1 MHKHVPPSHRTTSF
15 NCSSCGAFAQQIWTY
30 ALKQS
35 QPPNPHGRKTDY
47 NVSDYA
53 ANVEFATCSHCKEN
67 SIWLKSQMIFPSSG
81 IAPLPN
87 NDMPDDVMADYLEA
101 REIISRSPKGAAAL
115 LRLAVQK
122 LCKHLGEKG
131 ENINTDIK
139 NLVQKGLPE
148 KMQKALDS
156 VRVIGNN
163 AVHPG
168 QINIDDKPESAIK
181 LFGFINVI
189 CEIMITQPKQIDEFY
204 DYNIPDNLKD
214 AIDKRDGKQDVV

>member
-1 MHKHVPPSHRTTSF
+1 MERHVSATHRSSSF
-15 NCSSCGAFAQQIWTY
+15 NCPSCGAFAHQTWTY

-35 QPPNPHGRKTDY
+35 QAPSVQTRQM
-47 NVSDYA
+47 SYA
-53 ANVEFATCSHCKEN
+53 VANYASNVEFATCSHCKAD
-67 SIWLKSQMIFPSSG
+67 SIWLNSQMIHPSSG

-87 NDMPDDVMADYLEA
+87 FDMPEDVKADYIEA
-101 REIISRSPKGAAAL
+101 REIISKSPKGAAAL

-122 LCKHLGEKG
+122 LCKHLGEQG
-131 ENINTDIK
+131 DNINTDIK

-156 VRVIGNN
+156 VRVVGNN

-168 QINIDDKPESAIK
+168 QINIDDNPETAIK

-204 DYNIPDNLKD
+204 ELNIPDNLKD
-214 AIDKRDGKQDVV
+214 AINRRDGK

>member
-1 MHKHVPPSHRTTSF
+1 MEKHIPPAYRKSAF
-15 NCSSCGAFAQQIWTY
+15 NCPLCGAFAQQTWTY
-30 ALKQS
+30 ALKLNEAPSLQVK
-35 QPPNPHGRKTDY
+35 HVGYRGDA
-47 NVSDYA
+47 YA
-53 ANVEFATCSHCKEN
+53 RNVEFATCNHCN
-67 SIWLKSQMIFPSSG
+67 NDSIWLMSQMIYPSSG
-81 IAPLPN
+81 ITPLPN
-87 NDMPDDVMADYLEA
+87 SDMPDDVKADYLEA
-101 REIISRSPKGAAAL
+101 REIIIKSPKGAAAL

-122 LCKHLGEKG
+122 LCIHLGEDGK
-131 ENINTDIK
+131 NINANIK

-168 QINIDDKPESAIK
+168 QINIDDKPETALK

-204 DYNIPDNLKD
+204 DLNIPKNIKEE
-214 AIDKRDGKQDVV
+214 ITKRDGK

>member
-1 MHKHVPPSHRTTSF
+1 MNKHVPPSHRTTSF
-15 NCSSCGAFAQQIWTY
+15 NCPSCGAYAQQTWTY
-30 ALKQS
+30 AIRLS
-35 QPPNPHGRKTDY
+35 TPPSPNGRSM
-47 NVSDYA
+47 NFNNRNYA
-53 ANVEFATCSHCKEN
+53 ANVEFATCSHCDIN

-87 NDMPDDVMADYLEA
+87 SDMPEDVKEDYIEA
-101 REIISRSPKGAAAL
+101 REIISKSPKGAAAL

-122 LCKHLGEKG
+122 LCKHLGEDGK
-131 ENINTDIK
+131 NINMDIK
-139 NLVQKGLPE
+139 NLVQKGLPP

-168 QINIDDKPESAIK
+168 QININDNPETAVK

-204 DYNIPDNLKD
+204 ELNIPDNLKD
-214 AIDKRDGKQDVV
+214 AIDQRDKT

>member
-1 MHKHVPPSHRTTSF
+1 MSKHTPPSHKLSSF
-15 NCSSCGAFAQQIWTY
+15 NCPLCGVFAQQIWTY
-30 ALKQS
+30 ALKQPTAPS
-35 QPPNPHGRKTDY
+35 PQGRQMNY
-47 NVSDYA
+47 NNNSYA
-53 ANVEFATCSHCKEN
+53 SGVEFATCSHCNNE
-67 SIWLKSQMIFPSSG
+67 SIWLKSMMIFPSSG

-87 NDMPDDVMADYLEA
+87 SDMPADVMGDYIEA
-101 REIISRSPKGAAAL
+101 REIINKSPKGAAAL

-122 LCKHLGEKG
+122 LCKHLGEEGK
-131 ENINTDIK
+131 NINTDIK
-139 NLVQKGLPE
+139 NLVQKGLPP

-168 QINIDDKPESAIK
+168 QINIDDNPETAVK

-204 DYNIPDNLKD
+204 ELNIPDNLKN
-214 AIDKRDGKQDVV
+214 AIDKRDNK

>member
-1 MHKHVPPSHRTTSF
+1 MHKHIPPSHRTSSF
-15 NCSSCGAFAQQIWTY
+15 NCPSCGAFAQQTWAY
-30 ALKQS
+30 ALKQPS
-35 QPPNPHGRKTDY
+35 APSPQGQSMIY
-47 NVSDYA
+47 NVQNYA
-53 ANVEFATCSHCKEN
+53 SNVEFATCSHCSEN
-67 SIWLKSQMIFPSSG
+67 SIWLNSQMIYPSSG

-87 NDMPDDVMADYLEA
+87 TDMPEDIRVDYMEA
-101 REIISRSPKGAAAL
+101 REIISKSPKGAAAL

-122 LCKHLGEKG
+122 LCQHLGEKG

-139 NLVQKGLPE
+139 NLVQKGLPD

-168 QINIDDKPESAIK
+168 QINIDDRPETAIK

-204 DYNIPDNLKD
+204 ELNIPDNLKE
-214 AIDKRDGKQDVV
+214 AINKRDGK